1 MKFSNLLRRCDRG
14 QLILELRGTLPP
26 HQQGPP
32 LHIHH
37 FEDED
42 GTVTAGTLS
51 AIVGDRTITAGP
63 GESVTLPRGVPHRW
77 WNDGDTQLAFHGT
90 VRPLADLDRY
100 LQAIFEVINAG
111 PKGRP
116 PLFYMAHLVL
126 RHGRTQSALLMPPAV
141 QTAAVPDRGG
151 DRHAARALQG
161 QGLARLPGAL
171 RRRPDRVRAEA
182 GPGDGAH
189 RRASVTESGRA
200 ADASGH
206 APMSHL
212 RL

>member
-1 MKFSNLLRRCDRG
+1 MSQSPTPLRLVNRHTGEVLELLRRCDRG

-37 FEDED
+37 FEDEE
-42 GTVTAGTLS
+42 GTVIAGTLS
-51 AIVGDRTITAGP
+51 AVVGDRTLTAGP
-63 GESVTLPRGVPHRW
+63 GEPVTLPRGVPHRW

-100 LQAIFEVINAG
+100 LQAVFEVVNAG

-141 QTAAVPDRGG
+141 QTLLFRTVVATGMLLGRYKGRDW
-151 DRHAARALQG
+151 
-161 QGLARLPGAL
+161 PGCPE
-171 RRRPDRVRAEA
+171 RCA
-182 GPGDGAH
+182 GAPTAFQQKSDA
-189 RRASVTESGRA
+189 VTERTA
-200 ADASGH
+200 E
-206 APMSHL
+206 L
-212 RL
+212 L